1 MTDQEAL
8 LRSRRNVLCSIT
20 CRLFDQRLEVKTRF
34 PSRAG
39 TVHGISWLYFVVWV
53 CAMRPDAGGAGLIRG
68 PVQQLPFELSLRLC
82 FYAFL
87 YPTGRV
93 VGSGE
98 SVRTVCIPI
107 TVNQE
112 LPSPIGGTPTHP
124 ELRWG
129 DLKGMSA

>member
-1 MTDQEAL
+1 M
-8 LRSRRNVLCSIT
+8 
-20 CRLFDQRLEVKTRF
+20 
-34 PSRAG
+34 
-39 TVHGISWLYFVVWV
+39 HGPLVLYFV
-53 CAMRPDAGGAGLIRG
+53 AMGMRPDAGGAGLIRG
-68 PVQQLPFELSLRLC
+68 PVQQLPFELSLPLC